1 MTPRRVGRGGTRALV
16 AAVTAGVLAVGVAGC
31 GDSGDR
37 AVPGRVCGVPVDAD
51 ALAPLLPDDGKV
63 ADRRTDKGGGSVSC
77 RVSVNGSPVL
87 HLAGDVTDP
96 GTGARAVSL
105 ADRGL
110 GRLGNP
116 ALVEGAG
123 DTAAVADR
131 GAKAAARCTWQ
142 GRDHD
147 FVGLVQLEGEDP
159 VPAGT
164 EDRRDA
170 LLAFLKSWFPAAA
183 RAQGCTPGSGGSGVS

>member
-1 MTPRRVGRGGTRALV
+1 MTRRRAGRGGTRALV
-16 AAVTAGVLAVGVAGC
+16 AATAAGVLAVAVAGC

-51 ALAPLLPDDGKV
+51 ALAPLLPGDGKV
-63 ADRRTDKGGGSVSC
+63 ADRRTDKGAGSVSC
-77 RVSVNGSPVL
+77 RVSVDGSPVL
-87 HLAGDVTDP
+87 YLAGDVTDP

-110 GRLGNP
+110 RRLGNP

-123 DTAAVADR
+123 DTAAVADG
-131 GAKAAARCTWQ
+131 GAKATAQCTRQ
-142 GRDHD
+142 GRARD

-164 EDRRDA
+164 EERRDA

-183 RAQGCTPGSGGSGVS
+183 RAQGCTPGAG